1 MLEFKKVSDFMKLLS
16 NEEIQKN
23 NVDTI
28 NQYKVLQY
36 LKSNLNIMSFKVYLY
51 DVDTIKVIDVNEDI
65 GYFKFDNDKKQVKFI
80 EELENNYE
88 ISL

>member
-1 MLEFKKVSDFMKLLS
+1 MKLLN

-23 NVDTI
+23 SVDTI

-36 LKSNLNIMSFKVYLY
+36 LKLNLDIMAFKVYLF
-51 DVDTIKVIDVNEDI
+51 DRDTIKVIDKNEEVA
-65 GYFKFDNDKKQVKFI
+65 YFKFDDTKKEIEFKEEVK
-80 EELENNYE
+80 EQDYE

>member
-1 MLEFKKVSDFMKLLS
+1 MKLLN

-23 NVDTI
+23 SVDTI

-36 LKSNLNIMSFKVYLY
+36 LKSNLDIMAFKVYLFAR
-51 DVDTIKVIDVNEDI
+51 DTIKVIDKNEEVA
-65 GYFKFDNDKKQVKFI
+65 YFKFDDNKKEIEFKEEVK
-80 EELENNYE
+80 EQDYE

>member
-1 MLEFKKVSDFMKLLS
+1 MKLLN

-23 NVDTI
+23 SVDTI

-36 LKSNLNIMSFKVYLY
+36 LKSNLDIMAFKVYLF
-51 DVDTIKVIDVNEDI
+51 DRDTIKIIDKNEEI
-65 GYFKFDNDKKQVKFI
+65 AYFKFDDNKKEIEFKEEVK
-80 EELENNYE
+80 EQDYE

>member
-1 MLEFKKVSDFMKLLS
+1 MKLLN

-23 NVDTI
+23 SVDTI

-36 LKSNLNIMSFKVYLY
+36 LKSNLDIMAFKVYLF
-51 DVDTIKVIDVNEDI
+51 DRDTIKVIDKNEEI
-65 GYFKFDNDKKQVKFI
+65 AYFKFDDNKKEIEFKEEVK
-80 EELENNYE
+80 EQDYE

>member
-1 MLEFKKVSDFMKLLS
+1 MFKIKKVRDFMKLLS

-23 NVDTI
+23 NVETI

-36 LKSNLNIMSFKVYLY
+36 LKLNLNIMYFKVYLY
-51 DVDTIKVIDVNEDI
+51 DRDTIKVIDKNEDI
-65 GYFKFDNDKKQVKFI
+65 GYFKFDNDKKQVEFI
-80 EELENNYE
+80 EELEKNYE

>member
-1 MLEFKKVSDFMKLLS
+1 MKLLN

-23 NVDTI
+23 SVDTI

-36 LKSNLNIMSFKVYLY
+36 LKSNLDIMAFKVYLF
-51 DVDTIKVIDVNEDI
+51 DRDTIKVIDKNEEVA
-65 GYFKFDNDKKQVKFI
+65 YFKFDDNKKEIEFKEEVK
-80 EELENNYE
+80 EQGYE